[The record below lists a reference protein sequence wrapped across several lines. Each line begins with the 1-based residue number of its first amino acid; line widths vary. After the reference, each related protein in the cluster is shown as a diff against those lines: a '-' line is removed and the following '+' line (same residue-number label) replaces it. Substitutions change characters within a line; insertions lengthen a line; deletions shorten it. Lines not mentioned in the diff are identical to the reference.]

1 MLLTNLRLFGQY
13 NQWANGRL
21 YASVATLSDG
31 EYFKDRPSFFGSIHR
46 TLNHILLGDRI
57 WFARIEGGEPITA
70 ALDTELYKTLPEL
83 GTAREAEDQRIID
96 YVDGL
101 DEATLAGDL
110 DYANT
115 KGDPFTT
122 PLRLVLQ
129 HVFNHQTHHRGQVH
143 DMVSQTEVETPVL
156 DLLYFVR

>member
-1 MLLTNLRLFGQY
+1 MLLINLRLFGQY

-21 YASVATLSDG
+21 YDSVAALPDD

-46 TLNHILLGDRI
+46 TLNHILLADRI
-57 WFARIEGGEPITA
+57 WFARIEVTEPITV
-70 ALDTELYKTLPEL
+70 ALDTELYRTLPEL
-83 GTAREAEDQRIID
+83 GTAREAEDRRIMD
-96 YVDGL
+96 YLDGL
-101 DEATLAGDL
+101 GEATLAGDL

-115 KGDPFTT
+115 RGDPFTT

-143 DMVSQTEVETPVL
+143 DMLSQTDIETPVL